1 MSVALAH
8 LVGAAVLAVLAPY
21 VLDRLP
27 ARWSPR
33 VVMTA
38 WVSSIATTLALLALS
53 ALTALL
59 PDPPPAEQFVEALA
73 RCASAVLH
81 ALRDDFSQLYG
92 FGVVVA
98 AAAVVARTA
107 GSYVRHTRRSWRIQR
122 LHRDVVAVVG
132 STEAD
137 TPDVLWIDHPY
148 PMAYCV
154 GGRSGFVVATS
165 ALKTDLSPEARAAV
179 LAHEFAHLRS
189 RHHRVV
195 GFCDVMARALP
206 LVPLFRRAPAAV
218 SALAEVDA
226 DMVAARTTSSAAVRA
241 ALTSIGAAGGSAA
254 GGASPALGGAHA
266 GSATR
271 YRLRMLEQATT
282 EPTAGRYA
290 LAGMAPLAAS
300 AMCAAMALPALSL
313 LVHGLT
319 ASY

>member
-1 MSVALAH
+1 M
-8 LVGAAVLAVLAPY
+8 
-21 VLDRLP
+21 
-27 ARWSPR
+27 
-33 VVMTA
+33 
-38 WVSSIATTLALLALS
+38 
-53 ALTALL
+53 
-59 PDPPPAEQFVEALA
+59 
-73 RCASAVLH
+73 
-81 ALRDDFSQLYG
+81 
-92 FGVVVA
+92 VVVV
-98 AAAVVARTA
+98 AAVVARTA
-107 GSYVRHTRRSWRIQR
+107 ASYVRHTRHSWHIQR

-179 LAHEFAHLRS
+179 LAHEFAHLQS

-206 LVPLFRRAPAAV
+206 FVPLFRRAPAAV

-254 GGASPALGGAHA
+254 GASPALGGAHA

-282 EPTAGRYA
+282 EPTAGTYA

-319 ASY
+319 AS